1 MITETHM
8 VECWKCL
15 ETYTIEVSA
24 EGYAEWQGGELIQEA
39 LSELSA
45 GERELLISGT
55 CGPCFDEMFGSHSN
69 HSWGRLVQL
78 TLPKCMK

>member
-8 VECWKCL
+8 VECCMCL
-15 ETYTIEVSA
+15 ETFSIVVSA

-39 LSELSA
+39 LPELSA

-55 CGPCFDEMFGSHSN
+55 CDPCWDE
-69 HSWGRLVQL
+69 LVGDFEEDDE
-78 TLPKCMK
+78 

>member
-39 LSELSA
+39 LPELSA
-45 GERELLISGT
+45 GERELLLSGT
-55 CGPCFDEMFGSHSN
+55 CDPCWDELFGEPEEEEEDN
-69 HSWGRLVQL
+69 D
-78 TLPKCMK
+78 